1 VRFLL
6 HFRTYTSKVE
16 IPSTHELFK
25 LAVNL
30 MKACIGVQSPP
41 GSAAE
46 VPIAGNEAH
55 ISFSNFQNIRGK
67 THTYC
72 FL

>member
-1 VRFLL
+1 L
-6 HFRTYTSKVE
+6 HFGTYTSEVE

-25 LAVNL
+25 SAVNL
-30 MKACIGVQSPP
+30 MKACIGVQPPP
-41 GSAAE
+41 GSAAG

-55 ISFSNFQNIRGK
+55 ISFSNIRGK
-67 THTYC
+67 TQTYC